1 MFLLVL
7 MPGTCCPGLR
17 VSQVA
22 GGASPVI
29 FARAPVLGRC
39 GDFMV
44 NNRIESLLAGLKTSP
59 YQEAVLFGLQ
69 SNQQLLCTL
78 YLLFCTFIC
87 TLYIVPVKIISSL
100 PLSSGGDSL
109 PPSRAPGKGIVVV
122 IEQTFRVRL
131 CRQELR
137 GARAMQSLCP
147 TESPSHSLKRR
158 AQLKRKKVT
167 GCLQWM
173 IIYDT

>member
-1 MFLLVL
+1 MDIHIRQGDSVSRDLGILLKSQSMFLLVL

-29 FARAPVLGRC
+29 FARVPVLGRC

-44 NNRIESLLAGLKTSP
+44 NNESLLAGLKTSP

-109 PPSRAPGKGIVVV
+109 PPNRAREGGLLWL
-122 IEQTFRVRL
+122 QNRHF
-131 CRQELR
+131 
-137 GARAMQSLCP
+137 
-147 TESPSHSLKRR
+147 ESDSAGRN
-158 AQLKRKKVT
+158 
-167 GCLQWM
+167 
-173 IIYDT
+173 

>member
-1 MFLLVL
+1 MDVHIRQGDSVSRELGILLKSQSMFLLVL

-17 VSQVA
+17 VSWVA

-109 PPSRAPGKGIVVV
+109 PPAEPGKGDCCGYRTDISS
-122 IEQTFRVRL
+122 QTL
-131 CRQELR
+131 QA
-137 GARAMQSLCP
+137 GI
-147 TESPSHSLKRR
+147 KRSQGY
-158 AQLKRKKVT
+158 AEPLPN
-167 GCLQWM
+167 
-173 IIYDT
+173 